1 MPQKKTPDK
10 AKQKKSSSASQAKSA
25 SRGSR
30 TKKTTWPSGERNIF
44 FRPNRL
50 QYVRKMIKED
60 GCVFCRSSEKP
71 QSVETLCVFKS
82 VYSQIVLNKYPYNNG
97 HLLVLPLSH
106 CGNLLGLS
114 NDQYNDLQT
123 TLKIAIEAI
132 QDVYQP
138 HGFNIGMNH
147 GVTGGAGIPDH
158 LHYHIIPRWN
168 GDLNF
173 FPLIA
178 NVKLVIENV
187 ETTYQK
193 YADYFK
199 KRSM

>member
-1 MPQKKTPDK
+1 MAKKKTAARKSAK
-10 AKQKKSSSASQAKSA
+10 AKSKKVD
-25 SRGSR
+25 
-30 TKKTTWPSGERNIF
+30 WPEKRNIF

-50 QYVRKMIKED
+50 KYVRKLVKED
-60 GCVFCRSSEKP
+60 GCVFCRSATGKISF
-71 QSVETLCVFKS
+71 ETLTVFKS
-82 VYSQIVLNKYPYNNG
+82 SHSQIVLNKYPYNNG

-106 CGNLLGLS
+106 IGSLFVLTTE
-114 NDQYNDLQT
+114 QYNDLHA
-123 TLKIAIEAI
+123 TLRIAVQAI

-158 LHYHIIPRWN
+158 LHYHIVPRWS

-178 NVKLVIENV
+178 NTKLVVETV

-193 YADYFK
+193 FDQYF
-199 KRSM
+199 RERVL